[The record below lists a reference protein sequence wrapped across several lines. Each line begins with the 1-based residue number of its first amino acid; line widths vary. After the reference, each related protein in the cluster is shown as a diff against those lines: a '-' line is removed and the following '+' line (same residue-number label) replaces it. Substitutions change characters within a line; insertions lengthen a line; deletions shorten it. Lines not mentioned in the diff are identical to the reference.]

1 MMNAASRADHG
12 GPTEAP
18 AATVTVTPATST
30 RSPSRAS
37 RTSRNPRRRATDAA
51 AGEATTGIS
60 LRSARR
66 VGRCAWSSHP
76 CERRRRSHASASRM
90 TSSASASRRSA
101 TWGPRPTYSAGR
113 FQNVRSPTNQGSQS
127 TRARARGK
135 CTRQPLPPRYV
146 KTSSRGDDADARAS
160 RPSAEARATR
170 GEGRRDARARGGR
183 TRRGDAVARAKDADD
198 IPASRRRARARK
210 WSRRFAATSLS
221 GGVTAHPISQQSSI
235 SPRRPL
241 SLYMDGRALP
251 HFPSKTS
258 AWSAFAA
265 PTPRRYPCCPSQSFA
280 RAWAARRFGWWF
292 STARAIRGARR

>member
-1 MMNAASRADHG
+1 MRVVV
-12 GPTEAP
+12 P
-18 AATVTVTPATST
+18 
-30 RSPSRAS
+30 
-37 RTSRNPRRRATDAA
+37 
-51 AGEATTGIS
+51 S
-60 LRSARR
+60 LREEEEVARVRLEDDGVRVRVETVGDVGSSADVQRGEVPERQVAHQPR
-66 VGRCAWSSHP
+66 VA
-76 CERRRRSHASASRM
+76 EHASA
-90 TSSASASRRSA
+90 
-101 TWGPRPTYSAGR
+101 RP
-113 FQNVRSPTNQGSQS
+113 
-127 TRARARGK
+127 GK

-251 HFPSKTS
+251 LFHLKPLLGVRSLRRLREDTRVVHPNLS
-258 AWSAFAA
+258 RVLGLRVGLVGGS
-265 PTPRRYPCCPSQSFA
+265 PRRA
-280 RAWAARRFGWWF
+280 RFG
-292 STARAIRGARR
+292 GARR